1 MSSVAESSNSLD
13 NSLQIQVV
21 VWLAIL
27 IVLSFAILDRLKKTG
42 ARLSLVVARC
52 FRTAMTSDGDGRRL
66 LL

>member
-42 ARLSLVVARC
+42 ARL
-52 FRTAMTSDGDGRRL
+52 
-66 LL
+66 